1 MSLMDIEEIMKVLPH
16 RYPMLLIDR
25 VIECDDKERVV
36 AIKNLTVNEPFFAGH
51 FPGHPVMPGV
61 LQIEAMA
68 QTGGILM
75 NRLFKREGAVAYF
88 LTIDNAKFRRIA
100 QPGDTLRIEVTFQKA
115 RMGVSKVHGRIT
127 VGDELISEADLM
139 FSYAEK

>member
-1 MSLMDIEEIMKVLPH
+1 MGTMNIDEIMKVLPH
-16 RYPMLLIDR
+16 RYPMLMIDE
-25 VIECDDKERVV
+25 VIECDDKARVV
-36 AIKNLTVNEPFFAGH
+36 AIKNLTVNEPYFAGH

-61 LQIEAMA
+61 LQVEAMA

-75 NRLFKREGAVAYF
+75 NRLFKKAGAVAYF

-100 QPGDTLRIEVTFQKA
+100 QPGDTLRIEVVFQKA

-127 VGDELISEADLM
+127 VGDDLISEADLM
-139 FSYAEK
+139 FSYAD